1 MEEYAFLSE
10 RRRSIVEGETAEDMG
25 IADATYR
32 QHRAAVKRQARLA
45 LQELLKVASSPV
57 IDNSDIF
64 EPELVRTLVQTL
76 IRGSGGLGDPHES
89 VPATAWATEPDED
102 YAREVYISLIRAVNG
117 TNVDL
122 NGHSDDY

>member
-1 MEEYAFLSE
+1 MEEHAFLSE

-45 LQELLKVASSPV
+45 LEELLKIAASPV
-57 IDNSDIF
+57 IDNSEIF
-64 EPELVRTLVQTL
+64 EPDQIRALTQTL

-89 VPATAWATEPDED
+89 IPATAWATEPDTD
-102 YAREVYISLIRAVNG
+102 YAREVYVAVDRA
-117 TNVDL
+117 L
-122 NGHSDDY
+122 HEKPE